1 LAQRSRKRRTGAQ
14 PVRTA
19 PHDAAPAPA
28 GAPAASPEDGMRRGY
43 ARARARDEAI
53 RAQLVPL
60 APGERPRAVV
70 VAAGIAG
77 LLGIAN
83 LVLLLAG
90 WEVRGEEPQ
99 VTGVLVFSAL
109 MLSAAVGMW
118 QLRYWAVLG
127 FQALLG
133 ISIAISALSLLVASN
148 LQGAVL
154 SLTVMLA
161 GGTLFWFLVRA
172 MARIQMPERRGR
184 AET

>member
-1 LAQRSRKRRTGAQ
+1 
-14 PVRTA
+14 
-19 PHDAAPAPA
+19 
-28 GAPAASPEDGMRRGY
+28 
-43 ARARARDEAI
+43 
-53 RAQLVPL
+53 
-60 APGERPRAVV
+60 
-70 VAAGIAG
+70 
-77 LLGIAN
+77 
-83 LVLLLAG
+83 
-90 WEVRGEEPQ
+90 
-99 VTGVLVFSAL
+99 VLVFSAL

>member
-1 LAQRSRKRRTGAQ
+1 
-14 PVRTA
+14 
-19 PHDAAPAPA
+19 
-28 GAPAASPEDGMRRGY
+28 MRRGY
-43 ARARARDEAI
+43 ARARARDDAA

-70 VAAGIAG
+70 VAVVVAAVLGLANLG
-77 LLGIAN
+77 LLA
-83 LVLLLAG
+83 AG
-90 WEVRGEEPQ
+90 WEVSGEEPQ

-109 MLSAAVGMW
+109 MLAAAVGMW
-118 QLRYWAVLG
+118 RLRYWAVLG

-133 ISIAISALSLLVASN
+133 ISIAISALSLLVATN

-172 MARIQMPERRGR
+172 MARIQMPERGRR
-184 AET
+184 AEP